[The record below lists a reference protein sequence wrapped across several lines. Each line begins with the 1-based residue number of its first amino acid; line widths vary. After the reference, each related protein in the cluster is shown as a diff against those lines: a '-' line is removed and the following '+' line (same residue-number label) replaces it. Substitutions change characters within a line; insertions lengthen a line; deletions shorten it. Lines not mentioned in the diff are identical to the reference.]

1 MERVAEFPYFEVE
14 FDKKGRPAKPDE
26 VEALAGFV
34 GGGVSDLL
42 VVCHGWNNDIADARN
57 LYRQRLLPALRAQI
71 ANVPGAAGRDYAVMA
86 ILWPSKKFAEP
97 DLTPGG
103 AAALGDAGGVS
114 ADDLREQLAQL
125 AGGFDDED
133 ADAALAEAAE
143 LVDDLD
149 DDADARGRFVEL
161 LRGLLPRAAA
171 EADAETRAEL
181 PGELYE
187 LDGDELLQRLA
198 GAAEDAGPIDFEAG
212 GAAGGVGGAG
222 GDFAGGAG
230 DFAGGAAGGVFG
242 GVKDG
247 ARNLLNLTTGYTMKN
262 RAGLIGAGGVH
273 DLLVRLRGLVPALR
287 LHLIGHSFGARLLSA
302 AASGPDGAPPLAVDT
317 LALLQGAFSHY
328 SFADQWD
335 PPKPSPG
342 FFRRVVTDPRVRGKM
357 LVTHSKR
364 DQAVGLGYALAFRLA
379 GRDAVAAAIGD
390 EHDIYGGLGRN
401 GALKTPE
408 ARPRDLLAAGGDYR
422 FDDGR
427 VFNLDGSAF
436 IKGHSDFTGPEV
448 AFAIVQAVATT

>member
-1 MERVAEFPYFEVE
+1 
-14 FDKKGRPAKPDE
+14 
-26 VEALAGFV
+26 
-34 GGGVSDLL
+34 
-42 VVCHGWNNDIADARN
+42 
-57 LYRQRLLPALRAQI
+57 
-71 ANVPGAAGRDYAVMA
+71 MA

-97 DLTPGG
+97 DLIPGG
-103 AAALGDAGGVS
+103 AAALGDAGEAS

-125 AGGFDDED
+125 AGGFDDD
-133 ADAALAEAAE
+133 GADAALAAAGE

-149 DDADARGRFVEL
+149 DSADARRRFVEL
-161 LRGLLPRAAA
+161 LRGVLPRAAA
-171 EADAETRAEL
+171 EADAEIRAEL
-181 PGELYE
+181 PDELYE
-187 LDGDELLQRLA
+187 LDCDELLQRLA

-212 GAAGGVGGAG
+212 GAAGGIGGAG
-222 GDFAGGAG
+222 AG
-230 DFAGGAAGGVFG
+230 FEGGAAGGVFG
-242 GVKDG
+242 GIKDG

-262 RAGLIGAGGVH
+262 RAGVIGAGGVH
-273 DLLVRLRGLVPALR
+273 DVLVRLRQAAPGLK

-317 LALLQGAFSHY
+317 LALLQGAFSHF
-328 SFADQWD
+328 SFSDQWD

-342 FFRRVVTDPRVRGKM
+342 FFRRVVTDPRVSGKM

-408 ARPRDLLAAGGDYR
+408 AKPRELLPAGGDYR
-422 FDDGR
+422 FGEGR
-427 VFNLDGSAF
+427 VFNLDGSRF
-436 IKGHSDFTGPEV
+436 IQGHSDFTGPEV
-448 AFAIVQAVATT
+448 AFAIVQAVAAT

>member
-14 FDKKGRPAKPDE
+14 FDKKGRPAKPEE

-34 GGGVSDLL
+34 GGDGASDLL
-42 VVCHGWNNDIADARN
+42 VVSHGWNNDIADARN
-57 LYRQRLLPALRAQI
+57 LYKQRLLPALRGQI
-71 ANVPGAAGRDYAVMA
+71 PNVPGAAGRRFAVMA

-114 ADDLREQLAQL
+114 GDDLRAQLEQL
-125 AGGFDDED
+125 AGGFDDEG
-133 ADAALAEAAE
+133 ADAALAEAGE

-149 DDADARGRFVEL
+149 DDADARSRFVEL

-187 LDGDELLQRLA
+187 LDGDELLLRLA
-198 GAAEDAGPIDFEAG
+198 AAPEDAGPIDFEAG
-212 GAAGGVGGAG
+212 GATGGVGGAG
-222 GDFAGGAG
+222 GDFAGGA
-230 DFAGGAAGGVFG
+230 AGGIFG
-242 GVKDG
+242 GVKEG

-273 DLLVRLRGLVPALR
+273 DLLVRLRGLAPALR

-328 SFADQWD
+328 SFSDHWD

-357 LVTHSKR
+357 LVTHSKN

-379 GRDAVAAAIGD
+379 GRDQVALGIGD
-390 EHDIYGGLGRN
+390 EHDIFGGLGRN

-408 ARPRDLLAAGGDYR
+408 AQPRELLAAGGDYR
-422 FDDGR
+422 FADGR
-427 VFNLDGSAF
+427 VFNLDGSGF

-448 AFAIVQAVATT
+448 AFAVVQAVATTA